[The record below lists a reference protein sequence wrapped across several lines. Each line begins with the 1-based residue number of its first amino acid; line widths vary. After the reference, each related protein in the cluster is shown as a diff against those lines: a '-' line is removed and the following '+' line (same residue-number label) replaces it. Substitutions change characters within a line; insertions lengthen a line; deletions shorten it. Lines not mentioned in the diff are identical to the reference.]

1 MVNRENYKM
10 DIIRLRWQRLRIYR
24 FRGSVVTDYRILR
37 NYIKTAARVV
47 G

>member
-1 MVNRENYKM
+1 M

>member
-1 MVNRENYKM
+1 MNRENYKM
-10 DIIRLRWQRLRIYR
+10 DAIRLRWQRLGIYR

-37 NYIKTAARVV
+37 NYIKSAMRIA

>member
-1 MVNRENYKM
+1 MTTENYKT
-10 DIIRLRWQRLRIYR
+10 DVIRLRWQRLRIYR

-37 NYIKTAARVV
+37 NYIKSAMRIA

>member
-1 MVNRENYKM
+1 
-10 DIIRLRWQRLRIYR
+10 YR

-37 NYIKTAARVV
+37 NYIKTSMRIA